1 MRRPIIEPV
10 FGSSAHPREVIMSAR
25 HLRIVLASTIV
36 VFAASA
42 CTAATGPSDTANL
55 DATETAPLE
64 EHQGSDSIRATDM
77 VPMHTEH
84 QGSDS

>member
-1 MRRPIIEPV
+1 MYT
-10 FGSSAHPREVIMSAR
+10 R
-25 HLRIVLASTIV
+25 HLRFTLASLVV

-55 DATETAPLE
+55 DATESAPLE
-64 EHQGSDSIRATDM
+64 EHQGSDSIRATDNA
-77 VPMHTEH
+77 PMNTEH